1 VSSWDAGASTAAYN
15 AMAPSTTSSAGS
27 RRRARRA
34 QNPGRLMRPFRPHS
48 VSSSD
53 VMRKPDSTKNAS
65 TPRNPPGAHP
75 APKWYAMTAAT
86 ANARKPSSA
95 GW

>member
-1 VSSWDAGASTAAYN
+1 
-15 AMAPSTTSSAGS
+15 
-27 RRRARRA
+27 
-34 QNPGRLMRPFRPHS
+34 MRHPL
-48 VSSSD
+48 
-53 VMRKPDSTKNAS
+53 STKNAS